1 MYTSQSCMG
10 LREKITQI
18 LKIHIASQKFAYKC
32 IKTIKYLF
40 NQKSISS
47 KFLTLKCLNKLPKQ
61 RYGELVK
68 SVRTYYALNTQKR
81 LTCKRLNKLLT
92 KFEIS
97 EQQDREFGESVEEA
111 VAPQSVEVANAISI
125 SVQGNV
131 VLFANQKNEKALCKY
146 PVVVLDLKDC
156 KGESRAQMYES
167 VWQCIREM
175 VLRHRH
181 ELAEE
186 ITLLSR
192 DMDFTRMTP
201 PVSVIRVASSL
212 KWLTHELFEKYGKR
226 VVVLVDEYDAPL
238 NHAFRQSYYKEASGF
253 FGMLYSQALKG
264 NSALEKAC
272 LMGIVEV
279 RSADIL
285 SGLNNIQVFSVAD
298 RRYSAFFGFSMD
310 EIGSLI
316 PEESTKKKVIDWYNG
331 YCIGNDL
338 LINPWSFM
346 CWYSRDVFGSYQVGS
361 SYTETIATILKPR
374 LKKSLMEIFAL
385 LYDQKQVEVSQ
396 LSSGV
401 NYSSEDWSIDEIIH
415 YLVHTGYLTYHHIY
429 DDDNN
434 TFITSGVVWIPNK
447 EIRVN
452 WESNITGLLRE
463 QFAPQFRSRVE
474 KALTSASLFISDL
487 QNVMQDMMK
496 FCSSH
501 DHGSTRKNEY
511 SGHLFYQGAFLSILH
526 DGMNIIVT
534 SNPESGLGRHDIRI
548 RLLHLQRVFVF
559 KFKLSQRESDL
570 QEDAKMVLK
579 QIIDYQNYVVADL
592 HDCECFLVGV
602 AFHGQKLS
610 ELAVHKIQL

>member
-1 MYTSQSCMG
+1 MQPSRTHPLLIGASNFDEIIEIDALFIDKSLFIKEFMNDG
-10 LREKITQI
+10 SEVVAILRPRRFGKSTNLSMLKSFLSLNAQPRHFDRYLIGKEIYIVEK
-18 LKIHIASQKFAYKC
+18 HC
-32 IKTIKYLF
+32 
-40 NQKSISS
+40 
-47 KFLTLKCLNKLPKQ
+47 
-61 RYGELVK
+61 G
-68 SVRTYYALNTQKR
+68 
-81 LTCKRLNKLLT
+81 
-92 KFEIS
+92 
-97 EQQDREFGESVEEA
+97 
-111 VAPQSVEVANAISI
+111 
-125 SVQGNV
+125 
-131 VLFANQKNEKALCKY
+131 KY

-156 KGESRAQMYES
+156 KGESWAQMYES

-212 KWLTHELFEKYGKR
+212 KWLTTELHTKYGKR

-238 NHAFRQSYYKEASGF
+238 NHAFRQGFYKEASGF
-253 FGMLYSQALKG
+253 FGLLYSSALKS
-264 NSALEKAC
+264 NDALKKAC
-272 LMGIVEV
+272 LVGIVEV
-279 RSADIL
+279 RGAGIL
-285 SGLNNIQVFSVAD
+285 SGLNNVQVYSVAD

-316 PEESTKKKVIDWYNG
+316 PEESTKKNVKEWYSG
-331 YCIGNDL
+331 YCIGNDM

-361 SYTETIATILKPR
+361 SYTETIATILKPH

-401 NYSSEDWSIDEIIH
+401 DYSSEDWSIDRIIH
-415 YLVHTGYLTYHHIY
+415 FLVHTGYLTYRHNHG
-429 DDDNN
+429 DDQN

-447 EIRVN
+447 EIRVY
-452 WESNITGLLRE
+452 WESNIMGLLRD
-463 QFAPQFRSRVE
+463 QFAPQFRSRIE
-474 KALTSASLFISDL
+474 KALTAAIPNISAL
-487 QNVMQDMMK
+487 QNVMQDMIK
-496 FCSSH
+496 FCSSQDH
-501 DHGSTRKNEY
+501 DLMKMNDY
-511 SGHLFYQGAFLSILH
+511 LGHLFFLGAFFSMLH

-548 RLLHLQRVFVF
+548 RFNHLNRVFVF
-559 KFKLSQRESDL
+559 NFKLSQRESDL
-570 QEDAKMVLK
+570 QEDAKTVLK
-579 QIIDYQNYVVADL
+579 QIIDHQYYVVADL

>member
-1 MYTSQSCMG
+1 MPPSRTHPLLIGASNFDEIIEKDALFIDKSLFIKEFMNDGSKVVAILRPRRFGKSTNLSMLQSF
-10 LREKITQI
+10 LSLNAQPR
-18 LKIHIASQKFAYKC
+18 HFDR
-32 IKTIKYLF
+32 YLIG
-40 NQKSISS
+40 K
-47 KFLTLKCLNKLPKQ
+47 
-61 RYGELVK
+61 
-68 SVRTYYALNTQKR
+68 
-81 LTCKRLNKLLT
+81 
-92 KFEIS
+92 EI
-97 EQQDREFGESVEEA
+97 DFVGKHC
-111 VAPQSVEVANAISI
+111 
-125 SVQGNV
+125 G
-131 VLFANQKNEKALCKY
+131 KY
-146 PVVVLDLKDC
+146 PVVMLDFKDC
-156 KGESRAQMYES
+156 KGESWAQMYES

-212 KWLTHELFEKYGKR
+212 KWLTTELHTKYGKR

-238 NHAFRQSYYKEASGF
+238 NHAFRQGFYKEASGF
-253 FGMLYSQALKG
+253 FGLLYSSALKS
-264 NSALEKAC
+264 NDALEKAC

-279 RSADIL
+279 RNAE

-298 RRYSAFFGFSMD
+298 RRYSAFFGFSMH
-310 EIGSLI
+310 EIGSLV
-316 PEESTKKKVIDWYNG
+316 PEESIRENVKEWYSG
-331 YCIGNDL
+331 YCIGNEL

-346 CWYSRDVFGSYQVGS
+346 CWYSRDVFDSYQVGS
-361 SYTETIATILKPR
+361 SYTETIATILKPH

-401 NYSSEDWSIDEIIH
+401 DYSSEDWSIDGIIH
-415 YLVHTGYLTYHHIY
+415 FLVHTGYLTYRHIY
-429 DDDNN
+429 GDDNN

-452 WESNITGLLRE
+452 WESNIKGLLRE
-463 QFAPQFRSRVE
+463 QFAPQFRSRIE
-474 KALTSASLFISDL
+474 KALTSASPNISAL

-496 FCSSH
+496 FCSS
-501 DHGSTRKNEY
+501 DDLTKQNDY
-511 SGHLFYQGAFLSILH
+511 LGHLFYLGAFLSMLH

-548 RLLHLQRVFVF
+548 RFLHLKRVFVF
-559 KFKLSQRESDL
+559 EFKLSQCESDL
-570 QEDAKMVLK
+570 QEDAKTVLK
-579 QIIDYQNYVVADL
+579 QIIDHQYYVVADL

-602 AFHGQKLS
+602 AFHGKKLS
-610 ELAVHKIQL
+610 ELAVHKIQV